1 VGEILNERFEIGEKL
16 GEGGMALVYVGRDTL
31 TGQPVAIKRL
41 RREAVIKNPEQQER
55 FRREALVLAELKHPN
70 IVDVLDT
77 AIHEDDYYII
87 MEFIKGGTLRERMD
101 ETKRLPVIY
110 AANIALDIS
119 DALARAHRLGI
130 IHRDVKLDNVLLSET
145 SVPYLGDFGQAHIT
159 DASPLTR
166 PGQVIGTLTYIPPEL
181 LNGKR
186 ADRRSDIWSF
196 GVMLYEMLTGFRPF
210 MGANVATL
218 ITAIVS
224 QPTPDIRKLR
234 PDCPERLAM
243 IVHAMLEKEPD
254 DRPFTI
260 REVSLQL
267 EYTLYE
273 LEAGL

>member
-1 VGEILNERFEIGEKL
+1 VVDILNERFELGEKL
-16 GEGGMALVYVGRDTL
+16 GEGGMALVYRGVDSYTK
-31 TGQPVAIKRL
+31 QPVAIKRL
-41 RREAVIKNPEQQER
+41 KREAIIKNPEQLER
-55 FRREALVLAELKHPN
+55 FRREAIVLSELKHPY
-70 IVDVLDT
+70 IVNVLDT
-77 AIHEDDYYII
+77 SVHDGDYYII
-87 MEFIKGGTLRERMD
+87 MDLIEGGTLRQRMD
-101 ETKRLPVIY
+101 EVKRLPIAY

-130 IHRDVKLDNVLLSET
+130 IHRDIKPDNVLLSRD
-145 SVPYLGDFGQAHIT
+145 SIPFLSDFGQAHIT

-166 PGQVIGTLTYIPPEL
+166 PGQVIGTLNYIPPEL
-181 LNGKR
+181 LNNEP

-210 MGANVATL
+210 MGENVTKL
-218 ITAIVS
+218 MMAILD

-234 PDCPERLAM
+234 PDCPERLATV
-243 IVHAMLEKEPD
+243 VHAMLEKKRR

-273 LEAGL
+273 LEAE